1 MNIAK
6 SSIKVLIVDDE
17 KNMCDACRKALER
30 IGFNVK
36 TTLDSLDALRILQ
49 DESFDIIICD
59 VKLPRMDGIELL
71 QKIKEINSN
80 TIVIMITAFA
90 DVETAVKSIKLG
102 AYEYICKPFNPEQIR
117 VIVNKALKQKMLID
131 ENIYLKRT
139 VKGFYLQDVVIGK
152 SKEMLDAFKLV
163 KKVSNSDSNILILG
177 ETGVG
182 KEVVARMIHF
192 DNKRKDNPFVIV
204 NCAAIPDNLFE
215 SELFGHKKG
224 AFTGAE
230 FDRNG
235 SFEIAHNGTIFL
247 DEIGEMPLNMQ
258 AKILRVIENGEF
270 KKVGSEEM
278 IRVDVRIIAA
288 TNKILENEVS
298 KGKFREDLF
307 YRLNVVQ
314 IHIPPLRARKED
326 IPIFANRFLL
336 IYNKEL
342 KKDIKGFSDDAMQ
355 FMRSYRWPGNIREL
369 KNSIERAVLLTDEYI
384 IRRSDFSQKALKEEP
399 EIKDLTSTDK
409 IPTLHDMELD
419 YIKKVIRLCDGNKA
433 KAARHLGITPVTIW
447 RKSKEDN
454 KIISES
460 NKIFL
465 A

>member
-1 MNIAK
+1 MNIDK
-6 SSIKVLIVDDE
+6 SSIKILIVDDE
-17 KNMCDACRKALER
+17 KNICDACKKALER

-36 TTLDSLDALRILQ
+36 TTMDSLDALRILQ

-71 QKIKEINSN
+71 QRIKEINSN

-90 DVETAVKSIKLG
+90 DVKTAVKSIKLG

-117 VIVNKALKQKMLID
+117 VIVNKALKQKMLLD
-131 ENIYLKRT
+131 ENIYLKQT

-152 SKEMLDAFKLV
+152 SQEMHDAFRLV
-163 KKVSNSDSNILILG
+163 KKVSNSDSSILILG

-215 SELFGHKKG
+215 SELFGHRKG

-230 FDRNG
+230 FDRKG

-247 DEIGEMPLNMQ
+247 DEISEMPLNMQ

-288 TNKILENEVS
+288 TNKNPEDEIS
-298 KGKFREDLF
+298 KGTFREDLY

-314 IHIPPLRARKED
+314 IHIPPLRTRKVD
-326 IPIFANRFLL
+326 IPIFANHFLS

-342 KKDIKGFSDDAMQ
+342 KKVIKDFSDDAMQ
-355 FMRSYRWPGNIREL
+355 FMKTYRWPGNIREL
-369 KNSIERAVLLTDEYI
+369 KNSIERAVLLTEEDI
-384 IRRSDFSQKALKEEP
+384 IRRSDFSQKTLKEEP
-399 EIKDLTSTDK
+399 ELKDLDSTDN
-409 IPTLHDMELD
+409 IPSLHDMELD
-419 YIKKVIRLCDGNKA
+419 YIKKVIGLCGGNKA
-433 KAARHLGITPVTIW
+433 KAARLLGITPVTIW
-447 RKSKEDN
+447 RKLEEDN
-454 KIISES
+454 KTIS
-460 NKIFL
+460 
-465 A
+465 

>member
-1 MNIAK
+1 MNIDK
-6 SSIKVLIVDDE
+6 SSIKILIVDDE
-17 KNMCDACRKALER
+17 KNICDACKKALER

-36 TTLDSLDALRILQ
+36 TTTDSLYALRILQ

-71 QKIKEINSN
+71 QRIKEINSN

-90 DVETAVKSIKLG
+90 DVKTAVKSIKLG

-117 VIVNKALKQKMLID
+117 VIVNKALKQKMLLD
-131 ENIYLKRT
+131 ENVYLKQT

-152 SKEMLDAFKLV
+152 SKEMHDAFRLV
-163 KKVSNSDSNILILG
+163 KKVSNSDSSILILG

-215 SELFGHKKG
+215 SELFGHRKG

-230 FDRNG
+230 FDRKG

-247 DEIGEMPLNMQ
+247 DEISEMPLNMQ

-278 IRVDVRIIAA
+278 IRVNVRIIAA
-288 TNKILENEVS
+288 TNKNPEDEIS
-298 KGKFREDLF
+298 KGTFREDLY

-314 IHIPPLRARKED
+314 IYIPPLRARKVD
-326 IPIFANRFLL
+326 IPIFANHFLS

-342 KKDIKGFSDDAMQ
+342 KKVIKDFSDDAMQ
-355 FMRSYRWPGNIREL
+355 FIKTYRWPGNIREL
-369 KNSIERAVLLTDEYI
+369 KNSIERAVLLTEEDI

-399 EIKDLTSTDK
+399 GIKDLTSTDK

-433 KAARHLGITPVTIW
+433 KAARILGITPVTIW
-447 RKSKEDN
+447 RKLEEDN
-454 KIISES
+454 KTIS
-460 NKIFL
+460 
-465 A
+465 